1 MATQPE
7 FSVNLTNFSGP
18 FELLLGLLA
27 KRKLDITEVALAQV
41 TDEFI
46 AYMKQSPDLSQTS
59 EFLVTTAT
67 LLAMKAASLLPK
79 QEAQRDD
86 IELLEARDLLFS
98 RLLLYRV
105 FSEATDA
112 IKDRLDEQ
120 GTFFPREVPLEAHF
134 AALLPDLVLKAAPTD
149 LAKLAAE
156 AIYYQEPTV
165 GLAHLHDPIAPVSRE
180 LAIISA
186 KLRAAGRASFGEL
199 TEDAAN
205 LPVVISRFLAL
216 LELFRADQ
224 VTFEQDAPM
233 ETLWVSWVV
242 SDTNI
247 ALADDYTGEQDG

>member
-86 IELLEARDLLFS
+86 IELLEARD
-98 RLLLYRV
+98 
-105 FSEATDA
+105 TDA

-233 ETLWVSWVV
+233 ETLWVSWVG

>member
-1 MATQPE
+1 M
-7 FSVNLTNFSGP
+7 
-18 FELLLGLLA
+18 
-27 KRKLDITEVALAQV
+27 
-41 TDEFI
+41 
-46 AYMKQSPDLSQTS
+46 
-59 EFLVTTAT
+59 
-67 LLAMKAASLLPK
+67 
-79 QEAQRDD
+79 
-86 IELLEARDLLFS
+86 
-98 RLLLYRV
+98 
-105 FSEATDA
+105 
-112 IKDRLDEQ
+112 
-120 GTFFPREVPLEAHF
+120 EAHF

-233 ETLWVSWVV
+233 ETLWVSWVG

>member
-134 AALLPDLVLKAAPTD
+134 AALLPDLVGCGSHLLPGADSGACSPT
-149 LAKLAAE
+149 
-156 AIYYQEPTV
+156 
-165 GLAHLHDPIAPVSRE
+165 
-180 LAIISA
+180 
-186 KLRAAGRASFGEL
+186 
-199 TEDAAN
+199 
-205 LPVVISRFLAL
+205 
-216 LELFRADQ
+216 
-224 VTFEQDAPM
+224 
-233 ETLWVSWVV
+233 
-242 SDTNI
+242 
-247 ALADDYTGEQDG
+247 